1 MSTRLPV
8 IEKGDME
15 IGFKEIKIKQLEGR
29 VVKAV
34 PDTAGIYSQPAQ

>member
-1 MSTRLPV
+1 
-8 IEKGDME
+8 ME

-34 PDTAGIYSQPAQ
+34 PHNSGIYSKL